1 VIGVFTSPRE
11 TFQDIG
17 QRPGWIVPMLIV
29 LLVSLTANV
38 LIGQRVGW
46 ERIVRQSIEKSSS
59 TQNLSAEQVQQ
70 AVDRGTK
77 FASYGSFGAILIGV
91 PLVTALMAAVL
102 MGSVSLF
109 GGKSTFKQ
117 AFSVCAH
124 AGLVGVIGALFMI
137 IVLYAKPPD
146 EFDVQ
151 RPTAFN
157 VGAFLNPETTGKALM
172 SIATSIDAFTIWT
185 IVLLAIGFSAI
196 SGKKSFTTGKAFT
209 AVVLPFVLWVCIKA
223 GWAAMFG

>member
-1 VIGVFTSPRE
+1 MTPQQALEPTPSKSAVARVIGVFTSPRE
-11 TFQDIG
+11 TFEDIG
-17 QRPGWIVPMLIV
+17 RKPGWIVPMLIV

-102 MGSVSLF
+102 MGSVSL
-109 GGKSTFKQ
+109 
-117 AFSVCAH
+117 
-124 AGLVGVIGALFMI
+124 
-137 IVLYAKPPD
+137 
-146 EFDVQ
+146 
-151 RPTAFN
+151 
-157 VGAFLNPETTGKALM
+157 
-172 SIATSIDAFTIWT
+172 
-185 IVLLAIGFSAI
+185 
-196 SGKKSFTTGKAFT
+196 
-209 AVVLPFVLWVCIKA
+209 
-223 GWAAMFG
+223 